1 MSFGILNAVLVLL
14 YWAVTKNFFP
24 ELSGAE
30 YFFGLALCVIAAKVF
45 ASKKESPEGDS
56 IVFCALL
63 PLMGTAMI
71 VTGLWTY
78 FVPED
83 ITPSD
88 SVFSQVSE
96 PFPEEIFAVACVT
109 TGSII
114 LIMSV
119 IKLLRK

>member
-30 YFFGLALCVIAAKVF
+30 YFSGLALCVIAAKVF

-56 IVFCALL
+56 ILFCALL

-71 VTGLWTY
+71 VTGLWLY
-78 FVPED
+78 SAPED
-83 ITPSD
+83 ITPTDGSIAL
-88 SVFSQVSE
+88 VSE
-96 PFPEEIFAVACVT
+96 PFPEEIFTVACIT

-114 LIMSV
+114 MIMSV

>member
-30 YFFGLALCVIAAKVF
+30 YFFGLALCVMAAKVF

-56 IVFCALL
+56 IVFRALL

-78 FVPED
+78 SVPED

-88 SVFSQVSE
+88 SVFSQISE